1 MKTLKKQFTR
11 ILPIVL
17 AILFFT
23 ACNRDDAPINQLK
36 GMWKASDT
44 EYFSFQDKKIF
55 FYVISNY
62 EMHKSVKITTGNYV
76 YDVGSQ
82 NIYISTSGESATL
95 YIEKL
100 DKNSLVLKNN
110 KENEVVVL
118 HRHIPTL
125 SELPQDLTGYTL
137 HYASLT
143 VYFDSNDQFRIINP
157 EGAFI
162 SLAVANYYEVKELG
176 YSYKKTTANKATLTL
191 SYSVY
196 EDFTPLFKG
205 KSITTDVLEIT
216 HHEDLF
222 INTKGKRTQKY
233 TKDNDP
239 EKTQNI
245 EFDYYGV
252 LEH

>member
-1 MKTLKKQFTR
+1 MKTLKKQFTK
-11 ILPIVL
+11 ILPLLL

-36 GMWKASDT
+36 GIWKASDT
-44 EYFSFQDKKIF
+44 EYFSFQDKKII
-55 FYVISNY
+55 FYLISNY

-118 HRHIPTL
+118 NRHIPTL

-137 HYASLT
+137 HYESLT
-143 VYFDSNDQFRIINP
+143 VYFDSNGRFRIINP

-162 SLAVANYYEVKELG
+162 SLEFANYYEVKELG
-176 YSYKKTTANKATLTL
+176 YSYKKTTADKATLTL

-196 EDFTPLFKG
+196 EDYYLFKS
-205 KSITTDVLEIT
+205 KNITTDVLEIT

-222 INTKGKRTQKY
+222 INTKGTRTDKH
-233 TKDNDP
+233 TFNDDP
-239 EKTQNI
+239 ETTQNI